1 MGFHILLFVLL
12 LLGYRILIYYDIFY
26 PPPAK
31 GILLYSISQKNYPL
45 SPILYHPPT
54 PSEFFPQPQNQ
65 LNNET
70 PDEKF
75 IPTRLV
81 EMKRDSKRE
90 RESGQRTHSKERESE
105 RKKRA
110 RVWVRWKEK
119 SRRIAGKF
127 SSTTSQLHRIREEY
141 FIHLPFVRRN
151 REGGTSQPLSPP
163 SSIRPSPLLRIINGQ
178 FAASAADCIVS
189 PFSGF
194 PSFGCQAPSL
204 PLSLSTPSFLSFA
217 PRPYSNSEFTLRAP
231 SLSLHSIPLFPSNL
245 PLSALLSP
253 FSPAESFKVR

>member
-1 MGFHILLFVLL
+1 MASAHIR
-12 LLGYRILIYYDIFY
+12 G
-26 PPPAK
+26 K
-31 GILLYSISQKNYPL
+31 G
-45 SPILYHPPT
+45 
-54 PSEFFPQPQNQ
+54 EW
-65 LNNET
+65 E
-70 PDEKF
+70 
-75 IPTRLV
+75 
-81 EMKRDSKRE
+81 
-90 RESGQRTHSKERESE
+90 
-105 RKKRA
+105 KKRA